1 MIALLVAAFVSLGP
15 GVEYGEF
22 RLADAPAMG
31 DGLLH
36 VVRVDVSKA
45 ELRMGLALRDGGT
58 RTAGQWADKLHFA
71 AVVNL
76 GMFEKDGLTATGH
89 VRDGQYVLTRRWNGY
104 RSALAFGPS
113 GAEFFDLDAPGAQ
126 ARAETFPSVAQSL
139 RLLKAPGED
148 MWQKAPASKR
158 WSEAAIGEDKDG
170 RILFLFSRTPFS
182 MHELNQKL
190 LALPLGI
197 VRAMHVEGGPEA
209 SLSVRGPSL
218 KLDLAGS
225 YETGF
230 HEDDKND
237 RQWPLPNVLGV
248 VAPAP
253 SPKQ

>member
-1 MIALLVAAFVSLGP
+1 LAAGFVLLGP
-15 GVEYGEF
+15 GVEYGEL
-22 RLADAPAMG
+22 RLAESPSMG

-36 VVRVDVSKA
+36 VVRVDARKA
-45 ELRMGLALRDGGT
+45 ALRMGLAVRDGGT

-76 GMFEKDGLTATGH
+76 GMFEKDGLTSTGY
-89 VRDGQYVLTRRWNGY
+89 VRDGQFVLNRRWNGY

-113 GAEFFDLDAPGAQ
+113 GADFFDLDVPGAQ
-126 ARAETFPSVAQSL
+126 ARADAFPSIAQSL
-139 RLLKAPGED
+139 RLIKAPGED
-148 MWQKAPASKR
+148 VWQKAPASKR
-158 WSEAAIGEDKDG
+158 WSDAAIGQDKDG

-190 LALPLGI
+190 LALPIGI

-209 SLSVRGPSL
+209 SLSVRGPGI

-248 VAPAP
+248 VAPTQATKP
-253 SPKQ
+253 